1 MKDFFENI
9 FFIEK
14 ISKNIYKIF
23 CQLVLVHNPT
33 PTKKL
38 ANKSCDRLWRSD
50 FYNKDSEKDRV
61 QDINLNQIKLK
72 VNYTFDK
79 DEKTATNVEHVKDED
94 VVMKTFLDV
103 TITEAKGHMSNI
115 EQNLQR
121 N

>member
-1 MKDFFENI
+1 MA
-9 FFIEK
+9 
-14 ISKNIYKIF
+14 Y
-23 CQLVLVHNPT
+23 
-33 PTKKL
+33 
-38 ANKSCDRLWRSD
+38 KSCDRLWRSD

-72 VNYTFDK
+72 VNYTYDK